1 MVVTPLPPI
10 LRYSLYVSIQLNS
23 VFKKNI
29 CLLLKIANLSVTGL
43 IVPLLDWLDGSL
55 AFPICENPTL
65 EVLPCQP

>member
-43 IVPLLDWLDGSL
+43 IVPLLDGSL

>member
-43 IVPLLDWLDGSL
+43 IVPLLDGKL
-55 AFPICENPTL
+55 AFPICENPPL